1 MKKQQRFQNMI
12 TKMCRLM
19 RQPNNWITNFGLSY
33 SLTHINYS
41 YSARDRLHIA
51 HLRCRVG

>member
-1 MKKQQRFQNMI
+1 LKKQQRFQNMI